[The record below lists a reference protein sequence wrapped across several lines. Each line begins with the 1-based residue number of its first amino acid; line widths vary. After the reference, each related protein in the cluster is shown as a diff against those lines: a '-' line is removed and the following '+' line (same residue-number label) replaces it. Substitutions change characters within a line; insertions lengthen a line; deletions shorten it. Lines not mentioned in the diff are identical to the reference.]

1 MDPIAVAILIGIA
14 VPFGYF
20 LILALGTIIFDKKH
34 IEEGTLEERNL
45 NPELNTANLDLHKMR
60 LSKFQKSK
68 YYSTMYYMG
77 KKGGIYTVSYNG
89 NKVYKQISM
98 KRLLHG

>member
-1 MDPIAVAILIGIA
+1 MDPIAVAVLIGIA
-14 VPFGYF
+14 VPLGIF
-20 LILALGTIIFDKKH
+20 LLGALGTAFNKNH

-89 NKVYKQISM
+89 NKVYKQI
-98 KRLLHG
+98 

>member
-1 MDPIAVAILIGIA
+1 MNQLYKNWSPSKWTTV
-14 VPFGYF
+14 
-20 LILALGTIIFDKKH
+20 
-34 IEEGTLEERNL
+34 LEERNL

-89 NKVYKQISM
+89 NKVYKQI
-98 KRLLHG
+98 